1 MASLLTKLADEYK
14 GRPLEHIHALAALIN
29 DSQKEIYQAI
39 SVSQSTNKGQFAI
52 IEIDAQNI
60 RAFANEI
67 DKIAAAELY
76 PGMCSY
82 P

>member
-1 MASLLTKLADEYK
+1 MASLLTNLADKHK
-14 GRPLEHIHALAALIN
+14 GRPIEHIHALTALIN
-29 DSQKEIYQAI
+29 ESQKAIYQAI
-39 SVSQSTNKGQFAI
+39 SVSQSTGKGQFAI
-52 IEIDAQNI
+52 IEIDAQSI